1 MSGRLKHRPMSSTRS
16 MTSASSAAR
25 GINGLAS
32 ENQQTSGKK
41 KTTRSRNDSGE
52 RLPDEDKPTIKA
64 VGE

>member
-41 KTTRSRNDSGE
+41 KTTRSRTGSGE